1 MSFKVKFSQLE
12 TLSSSLVK
20 PSAIFPVVQ
29 DGENYQIPLSSI
41 PSSGGSGGDYDDS
54 ALQAASGNWNST
66 YTTVG
71 SNSASWIGGG
81 IPIQQNLGVV
91 AGSVLIDVTDGESAI
106 ARLSG
111 DTTLSITG
119 ANEGESGM
127 LVLGHDDAGDTWTV
141 SVSAPDSND
150 HHVMTGDL
158 ANFAEDDNSGYNIGT
173 VGWYNDGSDYYM
185 YVSNIIKAADPLNLN
200 N

>member
-1 MSFKVKFSQLE
+1 MSSKVKFSQLE

-41 PSSGGSGGDYDDS
+41 PSSGGS
-54 ALQAASGNWNST
+54 
-66 YTTVG
+66 
-71 SNSASWIGGG
+71 GG

-127 LVLGHDDAGDTWTV
+127 LVLGHEDAGDTWTV

-185 YVSNIIKAADPLNLN
+185 YVSSIIKAADPLNLN